1 MENLHEF
8 FISWYF
14 ILLGEII
21 VNGEELAP
29 INHKPHLDEFYF
41 LLQVTF
47 FVTLLCISY
56 GLSSVIFALMD
67 NSLAPKL

>member
-1 MENLHEF
+1 MESLHEF

-14 ILLGEII
+14 ILLGEIN

-41 LLQVTF
+41 LDT
-47 FVTLLCISY
+47 TSDILCNFIGY
-56 GLSSVIFALMD
+56 FLWA
-67 NSLAPKL
+67 K